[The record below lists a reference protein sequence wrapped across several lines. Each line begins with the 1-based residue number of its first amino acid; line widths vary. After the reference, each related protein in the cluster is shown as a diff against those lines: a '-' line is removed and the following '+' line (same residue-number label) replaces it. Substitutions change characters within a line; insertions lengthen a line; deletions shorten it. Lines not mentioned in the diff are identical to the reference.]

1 LLAAAGH
8 PNAAIA
14 ELLGPVRETVRSA
27 APLVRQTRCG
37 VAGRLPPVGPATG
50 FTAVRIGEV
59 KALACLPLDA
69 TGAALSRRSCTDGLQ
84 VITDGICA
92 SVSAFTVR
100 RG

>member
-1 LLAAAGH
+1 M
-8 PNAAIA
+8 II
-14 ELLGPVRETVRSA
+14 GPPLKFHDQRDILKETARSA
-27 APLVRQTRCG
+27 ALVRQTRCG